1 MSSTLLNVIEI
12 NYDGFDCSFD
22 YCVEKRHKIDL
33 NIICWALV
41 NIWGQH
47 RFLKLCNDVFFSNRY
62 FKHRALRHTGFQS

>member
-33 NIICWALV
+33 NIICWAMVKYL
-41 NIWGQH
+41 GATQ
-47 RFLKLCNDVFFSNRY
+47 VFEIM
-62 FKHRALRHTGFQS
+62 Q